1 MSRIAYVLL
10 LACTAAAAAC
20 SGETPT
26 SVKAAGVPSHSG
38 YTVTFEGDWIPC
50 DPADGNP
57 ECVWVEDAP
66 EQ

>member
-20 SGETPT
+20 SQDAPT
-26 SVKAAGVPSHSG
+26 AVKAGGAPSHSG
-38 YTVTFEGDWIPC
+38 YVVAFGDELIPC

-57 ECVWVEDAP
+57 ECVWVGGD
-66 EQ
+66 Q